1 MQRLKR
7 LTNELNLGKT
17 ITFSGMLTGNLKWGA
32 FAAAEAFILPSHQEN
47 FGIAVVEALACGTPV
62 LISNKINI
70 WREIVNDACGFAAE
84 DDVAGTRRLI
94 ERWLATP
101 TPERREMAARRAALF
116 REPFRN
122 QSCGRFNASRP
133 GDQFLKAAGIPSEVA
148 GSQNLPLRLHRG
160 ILRPRLAALRMTTL

>member
-1 MQRLKR
+1 MRKRWLFQRLKR
-7 LTNELNLGKT
+7 LTNELNPGKT

-84 DDVAGTRRLI
+84 DDVAGTRCLI

-101 TPERREMAARRAALF
+101 TPERREMAASARLCFANHFEINRAVDSMLRAL
-116 REPFRN
+116 ETN
-122 QSCGRFNASRP
+122 S
-133 GDQFLKAAGIPSEVA
+133 
-148 GSQNLPLRLHRG
+148 
-160 ILRPRLAALRMTTL
+160 